1 MVTSQEKAY
10 SLLKKNP
17 AKLLNSSEY
26 QQVIKKVV
34 TKFFNKGFF
43 AACSPKEIQ
52 KQVKTTLL
60 NDKLEQM
67 KQNYQPEFNLQTK
80 YFERLVFSLCKEMSE
95 SNQPTMV

>member
-1 MVTSQEKAY
+1 MITSQGKAY

-17 AKLLNSSEY
+17 AKLLNTSEY

-43 AACSPKEIQ
+43 AAYSSKEIQ
-52 KQVKTTLL
+52 KQIKTTLL
-60 NDKLEQM
+60 KDQLEQM
-67 KQNYQPEFNLQTK
+67 RQNYQPELNLQIK

-95 SNQPTMV
+95 NNQSVMI